1 MAMGL
6 LSSFASFLRRS
17 RLPPLQFCAEMP
29 PMMML
34 PSTNE
39 MQKLKV
45 VFAVMSA
52 AAPPPWTLSLSTS
65 ITPLSLARSVAEM
78 LSVDAYGPLNKLST
92 LFIDGV
98 GRRIV
103 GLVSAA
109 LAEDVSNATS
119 SQVGHMYSSHP
130 SRQTAHAGLAQ
141 ARLGLVKLIG
151 TDGCFGAV
159 ESPRCT
165 GDVVFESAGSFSDSG
180 NDGSSLFLGAVRLS
194 MSPSC
199 TA

>member
-1 MAMGL
+1 MMAMGL

-65 ITPLSLARSVAEM
+65 MTPLSSARSVAEM

-103 GLVSAA
+103 GLVPAA
-109 LAEDVSNATS
+109 LA
-119 SQVGHMYSSHP
+119 
-130 SRQTAHAGLAQ
+130 
-141 ARLGLVKLIG
+141 
-151 TDGCFGAV
+151 
-159 ESPRCT
+159 
-165 GDVVFESAGSFSDSG
+165 
-180 NDGSSLFLGAVRLS
+180 VR
-194 MSPSC
+194 MSVMLRHRK
-199 TA
+199 